1 MLRAFPLQRVNPL
14 LTQIC
19 AAICWA
25 VFWCLFAFRTL
36 WLVKNGYSFINLN
49 KEKHL
54 MTFNVAKT
62 KVARF
67 VVSTLA
73 VGVVALASASPASA
87 AKIGDSCKL
96 SDAYKIQKVGTSYI
110 RCEIVKGTSLHTSDP
125 KKKAKFKWQKT
136 TERQFTIANANNE
149 TVRVD
154 GSSTVYPMSAV
165 AAKYFE
171 NSTKSV
177 KKGKG
182 AKVTVGFSGTGG
194 GFEKFCRGETDIS
207 NASKAISSS
216 QIAACK
222 ANGIEYTEILI
233 ANDGLAVVVNK
244 SNTWASCLT
253 MAELKK
259 IWNLGSTVTKWSEVR
274 STFPDTPLKL
284 FGAGTDSGTF
294 ESFTELVNGKGKVV
308 RKDGVQTSEDDNV
321 TVAGVN
327 GDKGAM
333 GYFGLSY
340 AIENESKVKLVQ
352 IDKGAG
358 CITPSDS
365 TVQGGTY
372 PLSRPL
378 FTYVKNASISTK
390 PAVGAYIQFWVDNLA
405 QISADA
411 IFVPLT
417 KPQMTKLRNDMVK
430 VAKLPRVKK

>member
-1 MLRAFPLQRVNPL
+1 M
-14 LTQIC
+14 
-19 AAICWA
+19 
-25 VFWCLFAFRTL
+25 TL
-36 WLVKNGYSFINLN
+36 
-49 KEKHL
+49 
-54 MTFNVAKT
+54 NVAKT

-73 VGVVALASASPASA
+73 IGVVALASASPASA
-87 AKIGDSCKL
+87 AKIGDACKL
-96 SDAYKIQKVGTSYI
+96 KDAYKIEKVGTSYI
-110 RCEIVKGTSLHTSDP
+110 RCEIVKGTSLHS
-125 KKKAKFKWQKT
+125 KEKSKAAKFAWTKT
-136 TERQFTIANANNE
+136 TERQFIIANANKE

-154 GSSTVYPMSAV
+154 GSSTVYPLSAV

-177 KKGKG
+177 KKGDG

-207 NASKAISSS
+207 NASKAISST
-216 QIAACK
+216 QIAACQK
-222 ANGIEYTEILI
+222 AGVAYTEILI

-259 IWNLGSTVTKWSEVR
+259 IWDLNSKVAKWSDIR
-274 STFPDTPLKL
+274 AGFPDSNIKL

-294 ESFTELVNGKGKVV
+294 ESFTELVNGKSKQV

-327 GDKGAM
+327 GDSGAM

-340 AIENESKVKLVQ
+340 AVENESKVKLVQ

-358 CITPSDS
+358 CVTPSDS

-378 FTYVKNASISTK
+378 FTYVKNASIATK
-390 PAVGAYIQFWVDNLA
+390 PAVGAYVQFWVDNLA

-417 KPQMTKLRNDMVK
+417 KKQQTTLANDMLK
-430 VAKLPRVKK
+430 VAKLPRLKK

>member
-1 MLRAFPLQRVNPL
+1 
-14 LTQIC
+14 
-19 AAICWA
+19 
-25 VFWCLFAFRTL
+25 
-36 WLVKNGYSFINLN
+36 
-49 KEKHL
+49 

-67 VVSTLA
+67 VVTTLA

-87 AKIGDSCKL
+87 AKIGDSCKQK
-96 SDAYKIQKVGTSYI
+96 DAYKIEKVGTTYI
-110 RCEIVKGTSLHTSDP
+110 RCEIVKGTSIHSKDP
-125 KKKAKFKWQKT
+125 KKTAKFKWTKT
-136 TERQFTIANANNE
+136 TERQYIIANANKE

-154 GSSTVYPMSAV
+154 GSSTVYPLSAV

-177 KKGKG
+177 KKGDG

-207 NASKAISSS
+207 NASRAISAKE
-216 QIAACK
+216 IAAC
-222 ANGIEYTEILI
+222 AAGGIAYTEILI

-244 SNTWASCLT
+244 DNTWASCLT

-259 IWNLGSTVTKWSEVR
+259 IWNLGSTVTKWSDVR
-274 STFPDTPLKL
+274 TGFPDTAIKL

-294 ESFTELVNGKGKVV
+294 DSFTEMVNGKGKVV

-358 CITPSDS
+358 CITPTNE
-365 TVQGGTY
+365 TVQGGSY
-372 PLSRPL
+372 ALGRPL
-378 FTYVKNASISTK
+378 FTYVKNLSISTK
-390 PAVGAYIQFWVDNLA
+390 PAVGAYVQFWVDNLK
-405 QISADA
+405 QISEDA

-417 KPQMTKLRNDMVK
+417 NKQMTTLAKEMVTI
-430 VAKLPRVKK
+430 AKLPRVKK

>member
-1 MLRAFPLQRVNPL
+1 
-14 LTQIC
+14 
-19 AAICWA
+19 
-25 VFWCLFAFRTL
+25 
-36 WLVKNGYSFINLN
+36 
-49 KEKHL
+49 
-54 MTFNVAKT
+54 MTFNVSKT

-96 SDAYKIQKVGTSYI
+96 KDAYKIEKVGKSYI
-110 RCEIVKGTSLHTSDP
+110 RCEIVKGTSLHTKDP
-125 KKKAKFKWQKT
+125 KKAAKFKWTKT
-136 TERQFTIANANNE
+136 TERQYIIANANKE

-154 GSSTVYPMSAV
+154 GSSTVYPLSAV

-177 KKGKG
+177 KKGDG

-207 NASKAISSS
+207 NASRPISAKE
-216 QIAACK
+216 IAACK
-222 ANGIEYTEILI
+222 AAGLEYTEILI
-233 ANDGLAVVVNK
+233 ANDGLAVVVNRD
-244 SNTWASCLT
+244 NTWASCLT

-259 IWNLGSTVTKWSEVR
+259 IWNLGSTVTKWSDVR
-274 STFPDTPLKL
+274 AGFPDTAIKL

-294 ESFTELVNGKGKVV
+294 DSFTEMVNGKGKVV

-327 GDKGAM
+327 GDKCGM

-340 AIENESKVKLVQ
+340 AVENESKVKLVQ

-358 CITPSDS
+358 CVTPTDA
-365 TVQGGTY
+365 TVQGGSY
-372 PLSRPL
+372 PLGRPL
-378 FTYVKNASISTK
+378 FTYVKNLSISTK
-390 PAVGAYIQFWVDNLA
+390 PAVGAYVQFWVDNLK

-417 KPQMTKLRNDMVK
+417 NKQMTTLAKEMVTI
-430 VAKLPRVKK
+430 AKLPRVKK

>member
-1 MLRAFPLQRVNPL
+1 
-14 LTQIC
+14 
-19 AAICWA
+19 
-25 VFWCLFAFRTL
+25 
-36 WLVKNGYSFINLN
+36 
-49 KEKHL
+49 

-73 VGVVALASASPASA
+73 VGVVALASASPANA
-87 AKIGDSCKL
+87 AKVGDSCKL
-96 SDAYKIQKVGTSYI
+96 KDAYKIEKVGTTYI
-110 RCEIVKGTSLHTSDP
+110 RCEIVKGTSLHTKDP
-125 KKKAKFKWQKT
+125 KKTAKFVWQKT
-136 TERQFTIANANNE
+136 TERQYVIANANKE

-154 GSSTVYPMSAV
+154 GSSTVYPLSAV

-171 NSTKSV
+171 NATKSV
-177 KKGKG
+177 KKGDG

-207 NASKAISSS
+207 NASRPISAKE
-216 QIAACK
+216 IAAC
-222 ANGIEYTEILI
+222 AAGGIAYTEILI

-244 SNTWASCLT
+244 DNTWASCLT

-259 IWNLGSTVTKWSEVR
+259 IWNLGSTVTKWSDVR
-274 STFPDTPLKL
+274 TGFPDTPIKL

-294 ESFTELVNGKGKVV
+294 DSFTEMVNGKSKVV

-327 GDKGAM
+327 GDKGGM

-358 CITPSDS
+358 CVTPTDA

-372 PLSRPL
+372 ALGRPL
-378 FTYVKNASISTK
+378 FTYVKNLSISTK
-390 PAVGAYIQFWVDNLA
+390 PAVGAYVQFWVDNLK

-417 KPQMTKLRNDMVK
+417 NKQMTTLAKEMVTI
-430 VAKLPRVKK
+430 AKLPRVKK

>member
-1 MLRAFPLQRVNPL
+1 
-14 LTQIC
+14 
-19 AAICWA
+19 
-25 VFWCLFAFRTL
+25 
-36 WLVKNGYSFINLN
+36 
-49 KEKHL
+49 
-54 MTFNVAKT
+54 MTFNVSKT

-96 SDAYKIQKVGTSYI
+96 KDAYKIEKVGTSYI
-110 RCEIVKGTSLHTSDP
+110 RCEIVKGTSLHTKDP
-125 KKKAKFKWQKT
+125 KKTAKFKWTKT
-136 TERQFTIANANNE
+136 TERQYIIANANKE

-154 GSSTVYPMSAV
+154 GSSTVYPLSAV

-177 KKGKG
+177 KKGDG

-207 NASKAISSS
+207 NASRAISAKE
-216 QIAACK
+216 IAAC
-222 ANGIEYTEILI
+222 AAGGIAYTEILI
-233 ANDGLAVVVNK
+233 ANDGLAVVVNRD
-244 SNTWASCLT
+244 NTWASCLT

-259 IWNLGSTVTKWSEVR
+259 IWNLGSTVTKWSDVR
-274 STFPDTPLKL
+274 TGFPDTAIKL

-294 ESFTELVNGKGKVV
+294 DSFTEMVNGKSKQV

-327 GDKGAM
+327 GDKGGM

-340 AIENESKVKLVQ
+340 AVENESKVKLVQ

-358 CITPSDS
+358 CVTPTDA
-365 TVQGGTY
+365 TVQGGSY
-372 PLSRPL
+372 ALGRPL
-378 FTYVKNASISTK
+378 FTYVKNLSISTK
-390 PAVGAYIQFWVDNLA
+390 PAVGAYVQFWVDNLK

-417 KPQMTKLRNDMVK
+417 NKQMTTLAKEMVTI
-430 VAKLPRVKK
+430 AKLPRVKK